1 LSDEK
6 LLRRFLKDMSAVMDE
21 RHLSDTQKLVLLS
34 GDRAL
39 IEAAFAAENP
49 HNAYSGFVRAPVAPK
64 TGPQTAGSGFVRASD
79 LIKAVDRVQSG
90 S

>member
-1 LSDEK
+1 MGRIEAGGNAICLIMVDSPLSDAVLERVRAEQPFELIERDIESDEK

-39 IEAAFAAENP
+39 IE
-49 HNAYSGFVRAPVAPK
+49 G
-64 TGPQTAGSGFVRASD
+64 
-79 LIKAVDRVQSG
+79 
-90 S
+90 